1 MRVLRVTHAR
11 ALCNSHFFFKERK
24 EVVMGRI
31 RTSREPRLS
40 PYTVEAEVQEA
51 LDNWGRWSAPRY
63 GYRGSTS
70 PMFRL
75 FRSRDRHED
84 SAPRAICVPV
94 DPDAAWKAEK
104 VICNPGFLPRA
115 RHLLTAHYVFE
126 ADMRNTCRALGL
138 ARREYDM
145 ELWSGSYFF
154 WNRYKN
160 A

>member
-1 MRVLRVTHAR
+1 
-11 ALCNSHFFFKERK
+11 
-24 EVVMGRI
+24 MGRI
-31 RTSREPRLS
+31 RSTLGEAKRPS
-40 PYTVEAEVQEA
+40 YTVEAEVQAA
-51 LDNWGRWSAPRY
+51 LDNWGRWSAPRF
-63 GYRGSTS
+63 GYRGATS

-75 FRSRDRHED
+75 FKAKQRGDD
-84 SAPRAICVPV
+84 AAPVAIAVPV

-126 ADMRNTCRALGL
+126 ADMRSTCRALGL

-145 ELWSGSYFF
+145 ELWSSSYFF
-154 WNRYKN
+154 WNRYKT